1 MKSDKGL
8 LQKKVVFMIDK
19 YFVCKRKSVC
29 LVKGI
34 IGAIICWVYQIYYLF
49 GAFSNYR
56 KIVAENINQVNAS
69 ETLKQE
75 LEMLIG
81 SPVFIFSVIAV
92 VIISLVIGYLF
103 ICVMQILIDLIR
115 RQVFQGFEVKN

>member
-1 MKSDKGL
+1 M
-8 LQKKVVFMIDK
+8 
-19 YFVCKRKSVC
+19 
-29 LVKGI
+29 VKGI

-49 GAFSNYR
+49 GNFSNYR

-69 ETLKQE
+69 ETSKQQ

-81 SPVFIFSVIAV
+81 SPIFIFSFIAV

-103 ICVMQILIDLIR
+103 ISVMQILIDLIR
-115 RQVFQGFEVKN
+115 RQVFQGFEVKS